1 MAHVYESRIKKA
13 LNLFS
18 GQRHNISRI
27 NMISSNPQYR
37 GLSYIIKNVIH
48 FGQQGPNPNRGLW
61 AAVLIKQYFWCT
73 SIYPPCPC
81 LLCSWCVHAGYC
93 LDGCVICTTKV
104 TPFPS
109 ECKRGSTWFLC
120 SYFEKFFL
128 KRDHLTWF
136 MFARPLFT
144 EMGTTV
150 CCITVQL
157 IIVQNLLPCAI
168 RLLMRLHNSHYVVV

>member
-1 MAHVYESRIKKA
+1 MNVKGA
-13 LNLFS
+13 L
-18 GQRHNISRI
+18 
-27 NMISSNPQYR
+27 R
-37 GLSYIIKNVIH
+37 GFCVVI
-48 FGQQGPNPNRGLW
+48 L
-61 AAVLIKQYFWCT
+61 K
-73 SIYPPCPC
+73 S
-81 LLCSWCVHAGYC
+81 
-93 LDGCVICTTKV
+93 
-104 TPFPS
+104 
-109 ECKRGSTWFLC
+109 
-120 SYFEKFFL
+120 FFL